1 MSWEA
6 SFTCAVKE
14 RAVTRGEFDL
24 TGNEVG
30 KTVTKKTKTPS
41 IKHGARVSSEERLVQ
56 A

>member
-30 KTVTKKTKTPS
+30 KTVTKKTQNT
-41 IKHGARVSSEERLVQ
+41 KHKAWGKS
-56 A
+56 

>member
-6 SFTCAVKE
+6 SFACAAKE

-30 KTVTKKTKTPS
+30 KTITKKKKES
-41 IKHGARVSSEERLVQ
+41 IKHGARVSSEERLIRT
-56 A
+56 